1 MNLITCK
8 KFKGGGNSLKFRV
21 KSEEVRV
28 GRAANPFAAAGVGG
42 GSSSGRFGNLL
53 TFLFAVAFSFNAVAV
68 SVCAVGDS
76 ITQGSSN
83 FTAHRIALESR
94 FNELGWN
101 VEWKGTRVNT
111 SWGSDNPCEGY
122 SGRNAEYIAEQYVA
136 HAAQVSADVLLLHAG
151 HNYNAGDAN
160 LTPTPMSEEA
170 IITAVTN
177 AHARIIAAARA
188 QNPDV
193 IVLYAKVI
201 TSGGDRAV
209 KYSYIPALNT
219 AIGVLAD
226 ELNTNVS
233 PVICVDM
240 ADGWNYATDCVS
252 DCVHPNATGAAKMA
266 DKWVSAIQPFV
277 NDGKLNVDGAN
288 NTWIVR
294 ENTVLTSDRTVG
306 ELTVNAGVK
315 LDLNGYKL
323 TCSSVNGSGTIIST
337 VKSGDTDITSPS
349 GTFTMVSPS
358 AYTKGPVSNIFN
370 DNTYYSQ
377 GDKDRL
383 LLDLNK
389 SAQKLP
395 LIIDYDFGDGNK
407 KVVNAY
413 KIYAA
418 WRERAPKAWT
428 LYGSN
433 DSSSY
438 NSTTDDGWTA
448 IHSVSGEISW
458 TKPLGKDYESE
469 SRSYWCINSTSYRY
483 YRLKITE
490 HVGSNSY
497 FELVQLEYFSTTPG
511 EIHLNVESGKTA
523 QWPASITFSGNV
535 KVVKEGAG
543 TLESSDDMNIN
554 APELVIAG
562 GTVKCAKVMRLAQTS
577 GKSVDVTV
585 AEGGTLYS
593 GGVLAIGCG
602 GTAATLTVNGG
613 DVYSGGQL
621 RVGNNGSSTA
631 TLNLN
636 SGTVEVK
643 NDQACG
649 LPTAGSGV
657 LNLNGGTLKTRR
669 LFCNSAGNGTLNF
682 NGGTL
687 KANARDTNAGGL
699 IHSGVTVNVGENGG
713 TIDSGNL
720 AITVGAAIH
729 GEGAMRFKGGSSVTL
744 SGASNYTGGTTVELG
759 TKLVAAN
766 DTAKTSLLAGLVVD
780 GITYTEDAPNIP
792 VLQYT
797 SDLTVPDDLANVSFL
812 NCGALTVPEISGAQ
826 ILVDF
831 VAPAWELD
839 ADHLTWSGLVSKYG
853 GAPAF
858 DARVIIKSD
867 TAYTLTI
874 DQDATIGELVFTG
887 SGKATLAVNPGF
899 TLAKTGSGTALWSLD
914 NASAGTISV
923 NAGTLKV
930 KSVTGT
936 GTLQTIR
943 VKGGATF
950 DLNGVG
956 DVNANVILEDG
967 AFFTHTGSNLGYNKD
982 QIVSLALEGNAMVT
996 ASNECGLIAP
1006 NDAVTTLALDT
1017 NTLTV
1022 NGSSTFRLSNTTIT
1036 GTGTINVTQ
1045 GTLVI
1050 KTAGTGTTGDDCT
1063 LVMGGGTTLTIGNGT
1078 QLTVKN
1084 FTNNG
1089 TINTSQNGMLNVKG
1103 TLTPGNAIRY
1113 LTLHDRATIKASAT
1127 QVQTVSSTFSASGTI
1142 TIDASE
1148 IMKDQ
1153 LKVAG
1158 KTGIPVL
1165 TVPAVPSDAKWKVT
1179 GVKEDSVCEKWR
1191 VNKDGTKTLYIVRRD
1206 GFRIIVR

>member
-1 MNLITCK
+1 M
-8 KFKGGGNSLKFRV
+8 
-21 KSEEVRV
+21 
-28 GRAANPFAAAGVGG
+28 
-42 GSSSGRFGNLL
+42 
-53 TFLFAVAFSFNAVAV
+53 
-68 SVCAVGDS
+68 GDS

-101 VEWKGTRVNT
+101 VEWKGTRADA
-111 SWGSDNPCEGY
+111 SWGSNNPCEGY
-122 SGRNAEYIAEQYVA
+122 SGKNAVEI
-136 HAAQVSADVLLLHAG
+136 AAQYESHASAVAADILLLHAG
-151 HNYNAGDAN
+151 HNYNAGDTN
-160 LTPTPMSEEA
+160 LSPTPMSEEA
-170 IITAVTN
+170 IIAAVTN

-219 AIGVLAD
+219 AIGALAD

-240 ADGWNYATDCVS
+240 ADEWDYATDCVS

-266 DKWVSAIQPFV
+266 DKWMAAILPLV
-277 NDGKLNVDGAN
+277 AEWLLNVDGAN
-288 NTWIVR
+288 NSWIVT

-306 ELTVNAGVK
+306 ALTVNAGVK

-323 TCSSVNGSGTIIST
+323 TCSSVNGSGTITST
-337 VKSGDTDITSPS
+337 VKSGDVDVTSPS

-448 IHSVSGEISW
+448 IHSVSGETSW
-458 TKPLGKDYESE
+458 TKSVGKNYESE
-469 SRSYWCINSTSYRY
+469 SRSYGCINSTSYRY

-511 EIHLNVESGKTA
+511 ELHLNVASGEEA

-593 GGVLAIGCG
+593 GGILAIGCG

-613 DVYSGGQL
+613 DVYSGGQM

-636 SGTVEVK
+636 RGTVEVK

-657 LNLNGGTLKTRR
+657 LNLNGGTLKTCR

-713 TIDSGNL
+713 TIDSGSL
-720 AITVGAAIH
+720 AITVGAAIY

-744 SGASNYTGGTTVELG
+744 SGASNHTGGTTVELG

-766 DTAKTSLLAGLVVD
+766 ETAKTSILGNLAVD
-780 GITYTEDAPNIP
+780 GITYTEDTLNIP
-792 VLQYT
+792 VFQYT
-797 SDLTVPDDLANVSFL
+797 SDLTDPDDRVHVSFL
-812 NCGALTVPEISGAQ
+812 NCGEGTAAKISGAQ
-826 ILVDF
+826 IFVDF

-839 ADHLTWSGLVSKYG
+839 ADHLTWSGLVAKYG
-853 GAPAF
+853 SPAS
-858 DARVIIKSD
+858 DARVIIKAD
-867 TAYTLTI
+867 TDYTLTI
-874 DQDATIGELVFTG
+874 DHNVTVGELVFTG
-887 SGKATLAVNPGF
+887 SGKATLAVNSGC

-914 NASAGTISV
+914 NASTGTISV

-936 GTLQTIR
+936 GTSQTIR
-943 VKGGATF
+943 VKRGATF
-950 DLNGVG
+950 DLNGVSG
-956 DVNANVILEDG
+956 ITVNVILEEG
-967 AFFTHTGSNLGYNKD
+967 ATFVNTGNAISYNAD
-982 QIVSLALEGNAMVT
+982 QTVKIILEGDATVKTENDM
-996 ASNECGLIAP
+996 GLIAP
-1006 NDAVTTLALDT
+1006 DRNKSELNLGSHILTLKGG
-1017 NTLTV
+1017 N
-1022 NGSSTFRLSNTTIT
+1022 TFRLCNTAVVGSGKIR
-1036 GTGTINVTQ
+1036 VTNS
-1045 GTLVI
+1045 GKLTVMASSDGA
-1050 KTAGTGTTGDDCT
+1050 AGNYSSGGDNYE
-1063 LVMGGGTTLTIGNGT
+1063 LVMESGSTLTIGNY
-1078 QLTVKN
+1078 QSLTVKN

-1089 TINTSQNGMLNVKG
+1089 EITTKHKG
-1103 TLTPGNAIRY
+1103 TLIVKGILAPGNEIPV
-1113 LTLHDRATIKASAT
+1113 LTLADGATIKASAT

-1179 GVKEDSVCEKWR
+1179 GVKVDSVRAKWR
-1191 VNKDGTKTLYIVRRD
+1191 VNEDGTKTLYIARSD
-1206 GFRIIVR
+1206 GFKVIVR